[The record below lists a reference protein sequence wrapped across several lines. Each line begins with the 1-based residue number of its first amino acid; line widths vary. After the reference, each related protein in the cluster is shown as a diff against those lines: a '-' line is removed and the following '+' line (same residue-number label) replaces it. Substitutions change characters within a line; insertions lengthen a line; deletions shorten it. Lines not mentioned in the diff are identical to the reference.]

1 MTLFSLI
8 RPSAEKAFFF
18 FLIMIAAN
26 FPYIGTYHTELGYT
40 NCLQDRLIK
49 DCNAVYERQLHLNPV
64 FWFPYITVQSSGLLL
79 KTADVS
85 TEWLVPF
92 LEFRSDPKY
101 FPLALTAAFWYL
113 VACIMS
119 APITREDREKG

>member
-8 RPSAEKAFFF
+8 SPSAEKAFFF
-18 FLIMIAAN
+18 FLILIAAN

-49 DCNAVYERQLHLNPV
+49 DCNTVYERQLHLNPV
-64 FWFPYITVQSSGLLL
+64 FWFPYVAVQGSGLLL
-79 KTADVS
+79 QTADVQ

-92 LEFRSDPKY
+92 LEFQSDPKY
-101 FPLALTAAFWYL
+101 FPLVLTAVFWYL

-119 APITREDREKG
+119 APITREVRQKE